1 MKFKLFIT
9 ALIAVFCLA
18 ISPTTSFAQAQ
29 LTAPK
34 KGKETTT
41 TVNPAPAPAADI
53 KTAPLFD
60 ASPVPAVTVEEEIS
74 LTDFL
79 TKSSTVA
86 YTLYPAISFLF
97 VMFWKR
103 KDPQEKIQN
112 IIKATTI
119 VLGIGLT
126 LIVSGLPALNVML
139 IGSILIW
146 VVALYKGLGKQAAK

>member
-34 KGKETTT
+34 KTVSVTTT
-41 TVNPAPAPAADI
+41 TPAPAPS
-53 KTAPLFD
+53 FD
-60 ASPVPAVTVEEEIS
+60 VSPVPAVTVEEEIS
-74 LTDFL
+74 LPDFL

>member
-1 MKFKLFIT
+1 MKFKLFIA

-18 ISPTTSFAQAQ
+18 VSPTTSFAQAQ

-34 KGKETTT
+34 KAKETTT
-41 TVNPAPAPAADI
+41 TVT
-53 KTAPLFD
+53 TAPDPVSDVKAAPSLD
-60 ASPVPAVTVEEEIS
+60 VSPIPTPTAIEEIS

-103 KDPQEKIQN
+103 KDPEEKIQN

>member
-1 MKFKLFIT
+1 MKFKLFVT

-34 KGKETTT
+34 KSTTATT
-41 TVNPAPAPAADI
+41 TVPGPTTDI

-103 KDPQEKIQN
+103 KDPQEKVQN